1 MAGAL
6 PQGCPR
12 GLPRAGL
19 GARVGLGAR
28 PRGGA
33 RGRGAPGAA
42 GRGGAGGGAWA
53 RVLAAAGLA
62 AAAGLGARPALAAP
76 LRPPPAEAAAVGAA
90 EGRAARRARG
100 RLPPEGRGMASLKNT
115 PRARK
120 LATLAQAGGRR
131 QALAWAAYQLDRCL
145 ELYPGAYFVM
155 LAAVVGAWVL
165 AGAAAWWLICYFGLK
180 RGTIMGIGIR
190 GAGLS
195 FPDAMWAA
203 WAAMV
208 SASNH
213 TKEIHA
219 PGRLVAAVVA
229 AGGLLSYSVLTGSI
243 SASVKT
249 RIDTRRAAHSSRV
262 VEEGHV
268 VVAGANAHLGPLL
281 EQLSDARLL
290 AERQPDGWRR
300 RWGGAQT
307 VLLLNSGGGSA
318 AVAEGEARAKAL
330 AREGRLPRLRV
341 VSRRGDLGAPGSF
354 AQAGAASASKVV
366 LLADDEDGYEADARQ
381 VAGLLALQATVEAER
396 GGDRGGPEVVVEASR
411 RSSAELVERLGSEA
425 GLRVA
430 AVEDLTSK
438 LLVQCARQPGLA
450 KVYRKLMTHT
460 GPVINVRAFP
470 DLAGLPYA
478 EARRSFSDAV
488 VCGLVRDGRGASAGL
503 ASGGRTEVLFQPPA
517 GTRLGEGDQLMLIAL
532 KGSYRRPPP
541 ELQERAAEC
550 RGVGASTSASAA
562 APPPAPPPS
571 AFFTRKKENVLL
583 LGWRDTCPEMLNELG
598 THLAPGSQ
606 VVVLAQAPAAERES
620 LTASKRR
627 RRALAGIGDLGAVRH
642 LEGNPLSRTDVTRAL
657 EATAATP
664 GAAYSVIV
672 LADSD
677 WRAGA
682 LGGARRARADAR
694 VSFASAL
701 VRELVGQLPGLPQP
715 VSVVSEVTDRAVG
728 RRIQLSGGGGAGV
741 PPFGYIS
748 SSEIMA
754 LFTSQVVEHSYL
766 SAVWAE
772 LLSSYGHE
780 IQLRPCR
787 GYLEGRPE
795 AAEVTFRDLERLAE
809 AKGEVAL
816 GFATEKK
823 GKGGKGPKMRTVVN
837 PVPKDRPLGLRWGSD
852 YVIVIARRT

>member
-1 MAGAL
+1 
-6 PQGCPR
+6 
-12 GLPRAGL
+12 
-19 GARVGLGAR
+19 
-28 PRGGA
+28 
-33 RGRGAPGAA
+33 
-42 GRGGAGGGAWA
+42 
-53 RVLAAAGLA
+53 
-62 AAAGLGARPALAAP
+62 
-76 LRPPPAEAAAVGAA
+76 
-90 EGRAARRARG
+90 
-100 RLPPEGRGMASLKNT
+100 MASLKNT
-115 PRARK
+115 PSARK
-120 LATLAQAGGRR
+120 AATPAQAGGRR

-145 ELYPGAYFVM
+145 ELYPGAYFAM
-155 LAAVVGAWVL
+155 LVAVVAAWVL

-249 RIDTRRAAHSSRV
+249 RMETLRAAHSSRV

-290 AERQPDGWRR
+290 AERPGWRR

-307 VLLLNSGGGSA
+307 VLLLNNGGGSA

-354 AQAGAASASKVV
+354 AQVAAASASKVV

-381 VAGLLALQATVEAER
+381 VAGLLALQATVEAEQGGGVGGAGR
-396 GGDRGGPEVVVEASR
+396 GHWGPEVVVEASR

-470 DLAGLPYA
+470 ELAGLPYA
-478 EARRSFSDAV
+478 EARRSFPEAV
-488 VCGLVRDGRGASAGL
+488 VCGLVRAGGASAGQ
-503 ASGGRTEVLFQPPA
+503 APGEGTEVLFQPPE
-517 GTRLGEGDQLMLIAL
+517 GTRLREGDQLMLIAL
-532 KGSYRRPPP
+532 KGSYRRPPR
-541 ELQERAAEC
+541 ELQEKAAEC
-550 RGVGASTSASAA
+550 RRAPAAAAEASARDS
-562 APPPAPPPS
+562 PSSSPPS
-571 AFFTRKKENVLL
+571 PSPPSSSAFLARKKENVLL

-598 THLAPGSQ
+598 THLAPGSE
-606 VVVLAQAPAAERES
+606 VVVLARAPAAERES

-642 LEGNPLSRTDVTRAL
+642 LEGNPLSRTDVKRAL
-657 EATAATP
+657 AATAAGP
-664 GAAYSVIV
+664 GGAAYSVIV

-701 VRELVGQLPGLPQP
+701 VRELVGQLPALPQP
-715 VSVVSEVTDRAVG
+715 VSIVSEVTDRAAG
-728 RRIQLSGGGGAGV
+728 RRIQLSGGGGAGGT
-741 PPFGYIS
+741 PFGYIS

-766 SAVWAE
+766 SAVWSE

-780 IQLRPCR
+780 IQLRPCES
-787 GYLEGRPE
+787 YFEDRPE
-795 AAEVTFRDLERLAE
+795 ASQVTFRDLERLAE
-809 AKGEVAL
+809 ENGEVAL
-816 GFATEKK
+816 GFATEKE
-823 GKGGKGPKMRTVVN
+823 GKGGKGPKTRIVVN
-837 PVPKDRPLGLRWGSD
+837 PVPKDRPLELCWGSD
-852 YVIVIARRT
+852 FVIVIARRT

>member
-1 MAGAL
+1 
-6 PQGCPR
+6 
-12 GLPRAGL
+12 
-19 GARVGLGAR
+19 
-28 PRGGA
+28 
-33 RGRGAPGAA
+33 
-42 GRGGAGGGAWA
+42 
-53 RVLAAAGLA
+53 
-62 AAAGLGARPALAAP
+62 
-76 LRPPPAEAAAVGAA
+76 
-90 EGRAARRARG
+90 
-100 RLPPEGRGMASLKNT
+100 MASLKNT
-115 PRARK
+115 PSAKKKAPAR
-120 LATLAQAGGRR
+120 AGGRR
-131 QALAWAAYQLDRCL
+131 PALAWAAYQLDRCL
-145 ELYPGAYFVM
+145 ELYPGAYFAM
-155 LAAVVGAWVL
+155 LVAVVAAWVL

-249 RIDTRRAAHSSRV
+249 RMETLRAAHSSRV

-290 AERQPDGWRR
+290 AERPGWRR

-307 VLLLNSGGGSA
+307 VLLLNDGGGSA

-354 AQAGAASASKVV
+354 AQVAAASASKVV

-396 GGDRGGPEVVVEASR
+396 GGAVGGAGGGHWGPEVVVEASR
-411 RSSAELVERLGSEA
+411 HSSAELVERLGSEA

-470 DLAGLPYA
+470 ELAGLPYA
-478 EARRSFSDAV
+478 EARRSFPEAV
-488 VCGLVRDGRGASAGL
+488 VCGLVRAGGASAGQ
-503 ASGGRTEVLFQPPA
+503 APGNEGTEVLFQPPEGA
-517 GTRLGEGDQLMLIAL
+517 RLREGDQLMLIAL
-532 KGSYRRPPP
+532 KGSYRRPPR

-550 RGVGASTSASAA
+550 RRAPAAAAEASAPDSPS
-562 APPPAPPPS
+562 PPSSS
-571 AFFTRKKENVLL
+571 AFFARKKENVLL

-598 THLAPGSQ
+598 THLAPGSE
-606 VVVLAQAPAAERES
+606 VVVLARAPAAERES

-642 LEGNPLSRTDVTRAL
+642 LEGNPLSRTDVKRAL
-657 EATAATP
+657 AATAAGP
-664 GAAYSVIV
+664 GGAVYSVIV
-672 LADSD
+672 LANSD

-682 LGGARRARADAR
+682 LGGARRAQADAR

-701 VRELVGQLPGLPQP
+701 VRELVSQLPALPQP
-715 VSVVSEVTDRAVG
+715 VSIVAEVTDRAAG
-728 RRIQLSGGGGAGV
+728 RRIQLSGGGGAGAT
-741 PPFGYIS
+741 PFGYIS

-780 IQLRPCR
+780 IQLRPCE
-787 GYLEGRPE
+787 GYFEGRPE
-795 AAEVTFRDLERLAE
+795 GAEVTFRDLERLAE
-809 AKGEVAL
+809 ANGEVAL
-816 GFATEKK
+816 GFATEKE
-823 GKGGKGPKMRTVVN
+823 GKGGKGPKTRIVVN
-837 PVPKDRPLGLRWGSD
+837 PVPKDRPLELRWGSD
-852 YVIVIARRT
+852 FVIVIARRT